1 MNRQRGMSTLAMVLL
16 MLLLGSLLLQG
27 LNHQHQSTLAQ
38 TRVETESLRE
48 SARVQ
53 AALEW
58 GRMQAWASEPGIQC
72 REVSTFAARVCLR
85 KLSEGR
91 VLLIAGGQVFRYWL
105 SGEEASGKVTFSPYG
120 WSDFCPLKEAT
131 LCQLP

>member
-27 LNHQHQSTLAQ
+27 LNHQHQSALAQ

-91 VLLIAGGQVFRYWL
+91 VLLIAGGRCFATGFPGRRLQV
-105 SGEEASGKVTFSPYG
+105 K
-120 WSDFCPLKEAT
+120 
-131 LCQLP
+131 